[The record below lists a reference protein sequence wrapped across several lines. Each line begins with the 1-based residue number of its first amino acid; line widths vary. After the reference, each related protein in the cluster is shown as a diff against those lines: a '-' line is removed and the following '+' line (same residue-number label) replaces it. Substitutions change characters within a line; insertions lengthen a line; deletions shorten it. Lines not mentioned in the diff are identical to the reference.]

1 MDASFDP
8 NRLGTNEALTNTS
21 DLSQIP
27 LSFSDSV
34 NEADKHNQSIER
46 ILKPANICKKH
57 DLVSTQYIKRNNETK
72 LNECTI
78 QNSIT
83 THGKTV
89 SNVTTP
95 TSPVIAS
102 TPRSINP
109 DISVKD
115 KCLNTNS
122 NDCHPPQNHMDINRG
137 TNPYSVRSVSSPQ
150 LTIKPL
156 TRSKVYRKASLKSLN
171 LSNSMLE
178 HSVPNRRKSNVSA
191 SECRVINISN
201 CSITSTDKK
210 VPFSCLSETNQG
222 NVSNDTKDRWN
233 MREVH
238 ITCNPLSTP
247 YPYSTPH
254 HNSMSE
260 TVTEPLDDEPKSRS
274 CGNFL
279 PILSLIPQTIISF
292 QYLSPKMKF
301 SWWRNKIS

>member
-21 DLSQIP
+21 NLSQIP

-34 NEADKHNQSIER
+34 NEADKHNQSIKR

-109 DISVKD
+109 DISIKD

-122 NDCHPPQNHMDINRG
+122 NDCHPPQNHMDINR
-137 TNPYSVRSVSSPQ
+137 
-150 LTIKPL
+150 
-156 TRSKVYRKASLKSLN
+156 
-171 LSNSMLE
+171 
-178 HSVPNRRKSNVSA
+178 
-191 SECRVINISN
+191 
-201 CSITSTDKK
+201 DKK
-210 VPFSCLSETNQG
+210 VPFSCLSETNKG

-260 TVTEPLDDEPKSRS
+260 TVTESLDDEPKSRS

-279 PILSLIPQTIISF
+279 PLLSLIPQTIISF